1 MVLLAVAAAVAMAI
15 VVRFS
20 NSSCVCN
27 SNDNSCDLGFSGGSS
42 SSKDGSACR
51 DMVGT
56 ANSSVSCN
64 DISFLFRWFFL
75 CKYKICD
82 VFRLGVPNRVLF
94 WARCQHGASPWAATE
109 VDIPFRFPIN

>member
-1 MVLLAVAAAVAMAI
+1 MVLFAVAAAVAMAI

-20 NSSCVCN
+20 NCSCVCN

-64 DISFLFRWFFL
+64 DISFFFRWSFFCVNIKFVMFFGWAFL
-75 CKYKICD
+75 TEFCFGRGANMVLPRGRPPKLTFPF
-82 VFRLGVPNRVLF
+82 VF
-94 WARCQHGASPWAATE
+94 Q
-109 VDIPFRFPIN
+109 